1 MTRTVREKAMQ
12 LLAIAV
18 SDLNGNE
25 KKIADALV
33 EELRV
38 SNLVFENSYFD
49 LTNEYSIPN
58 KELSS
63 SDVLPKSDNQTLH

>member
-1 MTRTVREKAMQ
+1 MTRTVREKAIQ
-12 LLAIAV
+12 LLAKAT

-38 SNLVFENSYFD
+38 SNLVFEKSSFD
-49 LTNEYSIPN
+49 LVNDHSIPN
-58 KELSS
+58 IQLSS
-63 SDVLPKSDNQTLH
+63 NGILPKSDNQTLH

>member
-1 MTRTVREKAMQ
+1 MTRTVRQKAMQ

-25 KKIADALV
+25 KKIADSLL

-38 SNLVFENSYFD
+38 SNLVFEKSSFD
-49 LTNEYSIPN
+49 LINEYSIPN
-58 KELSS
+58 TQVSS
-63 SDVLPKSDNQTLH
+63 SDVLPKFDNQTLH

>member
-1 MTRTVREKAMQ
+1 MTRTVREKAIQ
-12 LLAIAV
+12 LLAKAT

-38 SNLVFENSYFD
+38 SNLVFEKSRFD
-49 LTNEYSIPN
+49 LINEYSIPN
-58 KELSS
+58 IQLIYNG
-63 SDVLPKSDNQTLH
+63 VLPKSDNQTLH

>member
-49 LTNEYSIPN
+49 LPNEYSIPN
-58 KELSS
+58 TQLSS
-63 SDVLPKSDNQTLH
+63 SDVMPKSDNQTLH

>member
-38 SNLVFENSYFD
+38 SNLVFEESSFD
-49 LTNEYSIPN
+49 LVDEYSKSNIQ
-58 KELSS
+58 LSAR
-63 SDVLPKSDNQTLH
+63 DVLPKSDNQTLH

>member
-1 MTRTVREKAMQ
+1 MTRTVREKAMK

-18 SDLNGNE
+18 SDLKGNE

-38 SNLVFENSYFD
+38 SNLVFEESSFD
-49 LTNEYSIPN
+49 LADEYSIPN
-58 KELSS
+58 IQLSYNG
-63 SDVLPKSDNQTLH
+63 VLPKSDNQTLH